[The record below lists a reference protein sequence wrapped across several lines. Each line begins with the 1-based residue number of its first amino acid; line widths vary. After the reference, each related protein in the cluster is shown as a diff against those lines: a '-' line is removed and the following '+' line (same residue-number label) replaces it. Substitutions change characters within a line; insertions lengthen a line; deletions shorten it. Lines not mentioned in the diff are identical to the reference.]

1 MSQPVTGSSSILRLK
16 IMALYG
22 QSAFASPFIPWWT
35 LELLPAFGRCKRK
48 CANLSLLWHL
58 NCRPRCTHT
67 PPRHLH
73 DLGLPAPLSGGACR
87 GQRAGHVQQSLSSP
101 FELDVTVRVLQVVNV
116 RRRGSPLPHF
126 LKSVSPTP
134 HSAHRASGSK
144 AHILLQETYF
154 CLFRM
159 RRFFSLGSPS
169 SVSHPSPP
177 DHIFKKRSAALL
189 RCESHI

>member
-1 MSQPVTGSSSILRLK
+1 MDRVHLLLHSSLGGHLSCFLLLAAVNASVQIFHF
-16 IMALYG
+16 YG
-22 QSAFASPFIPWWT
+22 ISTAGLA
-35 LELLPAFGRCKRK
+35 A
-48 CANLSLLWHL
+48 
-58 NCRPRCTHT
+58 HT
-67 PPRHLH
+67 PPPRHLH

-154 CLFRM
+154 CLIRM